1 MTTTLPGFSADR
13 ALYGPHGSYQQLTH
27 LTTRIEPTFRLAQ
40 EEVGPCSSP
49 TSPACR
55 QCWSACIRSCS
66 EPNPRYC
73 FNDCREQC
81 GGQPRDPGPVGGG
94 SGPPTT
100 PANTWTST
108 DCIGYRQVQVCG
120 VPYPTLSDCIATCS
134 SGICTPTPGG
144 YGCCSTREVCIGTTS
159 CTHYDG
165 YCTGSIL
172 TGASTRCVASP
183 SGFTRCAGG
192 PNQFPWVVECSDGS
206 RSSGVGFCL
215 W

>member
-13 ALYGPHGSYQQLTH
+13 ALDGPRRSYRVEH
-27 LTTRIEPTFRLAQ
+27 F
-40 EEVGPCSSP
+40 
-49 TSPACR
+49 TSPVAHSVRPAQDRPCRTSRTSAAC
-55 QCWSACIRSCS
+55 QECWDNCISGCD
-66 EPNPRYC
+66 NPREC
-73 FNDCREQC
+73 FPGCRVGC

-94 SGPPTT
+94 GGPPTT